1 LAFLFAEALK
11 NTGDLEDSQSLEQS
25 LATADSDDKED
36 DNEDE
41 SREEDSEEES
51 SEVPEVSDDDYE
63 ESEGDLDEDEEED
76 EDEEDEDEE
85 DEGEESD
92 EDEDEDEDEDDED
105 DEDEDEDEDEEQT
118 FKAASKRRV
127 SKVKAAVPDPEFV
140 PVKWICNKVIIRE
153 KVPFGQVGMHCM
165 VSCWQV
171 VPPQSVC
178 GGRQDFVE
186 LLFRLAKDYKGYF
199 SLTYTDADNGTRFVS
214 RGVKFAQECVVGRRP
229 RQYSHTNALD

>member
-76 EDEEDEDEE
+76 EDEEDEGE
-85 DEGEESD
+85 DGEESD
-92 EDEDEDEDEDDED
+92 EDEDEEESDEDEEED
-105 DEDEDEDEDEEQT
+105 DEDEDEEQT
-118 FKAASKRRV
+118 FKAVSNRRV

-171 VPPQSVC
+171 VSPQSVC

-229 RQYSHTNALD
+229 RQYSHTNALG